1 MIGTGYLMKYY
12 LAFFCAG
19 FIVAASPFLPSAAA
33 GQASKPGWQL
43 EWDKVV
49 EAGKKEGNVGVS
61 VPASPE
67 VRKGL
72 EDGLKKRFGIE
83 VETVAARG
91 ASVVRKIIEESKA
104 GIHYFDI
111 HVGGSESVVTGF
123 LPEGILEPI
132 EPFLIL
138 PEVKD
143 PKNWWGGHIWVD
155 NAKRYIYASQAY
167 QTVTLWYNSDLMKSD
182 ELHSFDDFLNPK
194 WKGRIGLLDPRTP
207 GSGASMWSYML
218 QVKGEEYLKRLV
230 AQKMLISR
238 DQRVLAETL
247 AKGKVALIVGLTYY
261 SFAPFV
267 KAGLPVKPLPTPREG
282 LYASGGS
289 GHLTIMK
296 NPPHPNATKVFVNWL
311 LGKEGQEVFSKAI
324 GQGTRR
330 LDVDTKWLQEFGV
343 MAAKDFLTLE
353 QYYRLENQSE
363 EKVRK
368 LREPGAELARK
379 LLD

>member
-1 MIGTGYLMKYY
+1 MIGTGYLMRHY

-19 FIVAASPFLPSAAA
+19 FIVAASLFLPSAAA

-49 EAGKKEGNVGVS
+49 EAGKKEGKVVVS

-91 ASVVRKIIEESKA
+91 ASIVRKIIEESRA
-104 GIHYFDI
+104 GIHYFDL

-167 QTVTLWYNSDLMKSD
+167 QTVTLWYNSDLMKG
-182 ELHSFDDFLNPK
+182 EEIRSFDDFLHPK
-194 WKGRIGLLDPRTP
+194 WKGKIGWLDPRTP
-207 GSGASMWSYML
+207 GSGASMWTYLMHI
-218 QVKGEEYLKRLV
+218 KGEDYLKRLV
-230 AQKMLISR
+230 GQKIALSR
-238 DQRVLAETL
+238 DQRVLAEIV
-247 AKGKVALIVGLTYY
+247 AKGKLAFVAGLTYY
-261 SFAPFV
+261 SLAPFI

-296 NPPHPNATKVFVNWL
+296 NPPHPNGTKVFVNWL

-343 MAAKDFLTLE
+343 LAAKDGLTLE

-363 EKVRK
+363 EKVHK
-368 LREPGAELARK
+368 LRQPGAELARK

>member
-1 MIGTGYLMKYY
+1 MRYY

-49 EAGKKEGNVGVS
+49 EAGKKEGKVVVS

-72 EDGLKKRFGIE
+72 EDGLQKRFGIE

-91 ASVVRKIIEESKA
+91 ASVVRKIVEESRA
-104 GIHYFDI
+104 GIHYFDLHI
-111 HVGGSESVVTGF
+111 GGSESIVTGF

-132 EPFLIL
+132 EPWLIL

-167 QTVTLWYNSDLMKSD
+167 QTVTLWYNSDLMKG
-182 ELHSFDDFLNPK
+182 EEIRSFDDFLHPK
-194 WKGRIGLLDPRTP
+194 WKGKIGWLDPRTP
-207 GSGASMWSYML
+207 GSGASMWTYLMHI
-218 QVKGEEYLKRLV
+218 KGEDYLKRLV
-230 AQKMLISR
+230 GQKIALSR
-238 DQRVLAETL
+238 DQRVLAEIV
-247 AKGKVALIVGLTYY
+247 AKGKLAFVAGLTYY
-261 SFAPFV
+261 SLAPFI

-296 NPPHPNATKVFVNWL
+296 NPPHPNGTKVFVNWL

-330 LDVDTKWLQEFGV
+330 LDVDTKWLKEFGV
-343 MAAKDFLTLE
+343 LAAKDGLTLE

>member
-1 MIGTGYLMKYY
+1 MRHY

-19 FIVAASPFLPSAAA
+19 FIVVASPFLPSAAA

-49 EAGKKEGNVGVS
+49 EAGKKEGKVVVS

-91 ASVVRKIIEESKA
+91 ASIVRKIIEESRA

-167 QTVTLWYNSDLMKSD
+167 QTVTLWYNSDLMKG
-182 ELHSFDDFLNPK
+182 EEIRSFDDFLHPK
-194 WKGRIGLLDPRTP
+194 WKGKIGWLDPRTP
-207 GSGASMWSYML
+207 GSGASMWTYLMHI
-218 QVKGEEYLKRLV
+218 KGEDYLKRLV
-230 AQKMLISR
+230 GQKIALSR
-238 DQRVLAETL
+238 DQRVLAEIV
-247 AKGKVALIVGLTYY
+247 AKGKLAFVAGLTYY
-261 SFAPFV
+261 SLAPFI

-296 NPPHPNATKVFVNWL
+296 NPPHPNGTKVFVNWL

-343 MAAKDFLTLE
+343 LAAKDGLTLE

-363 EKVRK
+363 EKVHK
-368 LREPGAELARK
+368 LRQPGAELARK

>member
-1 MIGTGYLMKYY
+1 MIGTGYLMRYY
-12 LAFFCAG
+12 LAFFFAG
-19 FIVAASPFLPSAAA
+19 FLVVASPFPPSAAA
-33 GQASKPGWQL
+33 GHASKPGWQL

-49 EAGKKEGNVGVS
+49 GAGKKEGKVVVS

-91 ASVVRKIIEESKA
+91 ASVVRKIIEESRA
-104 GIHYFDI
+104 GIHYFDL

-138 PEVKD
+138 PEVKE
-143 PKNWWGGHIWVD
+143 PKNWWGGHIWID
-155 NAKRYIYASQAY
+155 NAKRYVYAFQAY
-167 QTVTLWYNSDLMKSD
+167 QTVTLWYNSEQTKSD
-182 ELHSFDDFLNPK
+182 ELHSFDDFLSPK

-207 GSGASMWSYML
+207 GSGASLWSYIL

-247 AKGKVALIVGLTYY
+247 AKGKVALILGLTYY

-289 GHLTIMK
+289 GHLTIIK

-343 MAAKDFLTLE
+343 MAAKDLLTLE
-353 QYYRLENQSE
+353 QYYKLENQSE
-363 EKVRK
+363 EKVYK
-368 LREPGAELARK
+368 LRDPGADLARK